1 METLTKKPS
10 CILALKQL
18 VDELTD
24 RDVNI
29 KKHLKNIKIVLADES
44 IGTDSIKIKKIKQ
57 ILKDG

>member
-44 IGTDSIKIKKIKQ
+44 IGTDSIKIKKN
-57 ILKDG
+57 